1 MKGNLQQALDNTEQ
15 TYAQLVVIA
24 NEITNEHT
32 REINADIRD
41 AVDNINNLTNDSI
54 RQLIINLAL
63 KSYSFSEI
71 KEKSV
76 LKAECA
82 EALRKEAYA
91 VEYNKA
97 EGAVAL
103 RDNLATINISDEI
116 LTEAIYNLVCS
127 LFKTKL
133 DEIHRVIDALKTV
146 LMSRMAEAKLS
157 SGITSSLVGE

>member
-1 MKGNLQQALDNTEQ
+1 MKGNLQKALDTTEQ

-24 NEITNEHT
+24 NEITNEYT
-32 REINADIRD
+32 RDINADIRE
-41 AVDNINNLTNDSI
+41 AADNVNNLTNDTI
-54 RQLIINLAL
+54 RQLIIKLAL
-63 KSYSFSEI
+63 KSYNFSEI

-97 EGAVAL
+97 EGAVAA
-103 RDNLATINISDEI
+103 RDNSAIINTSDEI
-116 LTEAIYNLVCS
+116 LTEAIYNLVSS
-127 LFKTKL
+127 LFKVKL
-133 DEIHRVIDALKTV
+133 DELHRVIDALKTV

-157 SGITSSLVGE
+157 GVTATDLGD